1 MVDAATAIP
10 GAKAT
15 ALDRVAAAGVVRAFV
30 PAGSKPT
37 LEAAGILAAKAA
49 AVVFTVQIPAGSPGV
64 SAAPAGNIGAVAAV
78 PGAKTAAVSKLWA
91 FGFVHHIG
99 VNLIQKQEG
108 GLRRVWPKIIR
119 LREEERYS
127 SFLARVIPT

>member
-1 MVDAATAIP
+1 MMVDAATAIP

-49 AVVFTVQIPAGSPGV
+49 AVVFTVQIPAGSPEY
-64 SAAPAGNIGAVAAV
+64 PLRP
-78 PGAKTAAVSKLWA
+78 PGTLVL
-91 FGFVHHIG
+91 
-99 VNLIQKQEG
+99 
-108 GLRRVWPKIIR
+108 
-119 LREEERYS
+119 
-127 SFLARVIPT
+127 

>member
-1 MVDAATAIP
+1 MMVDAATAIP

-78 PGAKTAAVSKLWA
+78 PGGVAV
-91 FGFVHHIG
+91 G
-99 VNLIQKQEG
+99 
-108 GLRRVWPKIIR
+108 
-119 LREEERYS
+119 
-127 SFLARVIPT
+127 

>member
-1 MVDAATAIP
+1 MMVDAATAIP

-78 PGAKTAAVSKLWA
+78 PRTEAATVAGKQAL
-91 FGFVHHIG
+91 GFRFRPSH
-99 VNLIQKQEG
+99 
-108 GLRRVWPKIIR
+108 
-119 LREEERYS
+119 
-127 SFLARVIPT
+127 